1 MALLPGWRMDRLITI
16 ERKSVVKSTDSGAE
30 QVTWATHASVWASKE
45 DQAGDESLRGAM
57 EVHGATSR
65 VRIRYRSDLTT
76 ADRLNLGG
84 GQLRQIVGLAEIG
97 RREGLE
103 LACKEWS
110 HE

>member
-1 MALLPGWRMDRLITI
+1 MPLIPSWRMDRVIAI
-16 ERKSVVKSTDSGAE
+16 ERKTVAKSVTSGAE
-30 QVTWATHASVWASKE
+30 VVTWPTLATVWASKE
-45 DQAGDESLRGAM
+45 DQVGDESLRGAM

-65 VRIRYRSDLTT
+65 IRIRWRADVST
-76 ADRLNLGG
+76 ADRLNLGS
-84 GQLRQIVGLAEIG
+84 GQLRQIVGLAELG